1 MIFDYFDAKHLH
13 GFLFKND
20 MKILKDETREKKK
33 HEINVEKYVVL
44 NVLRREKKSAVSS
57 S

>member
-33 HEINVEKYVVL
+33 HEINVEKYVVC
-44 NVLRREKKSAVSS
+44 
-57 S
+57 